1 MNEERNQ
8 IQVFQY
14 EGTNISFDVGESV
27 MVNATEMYK
36 RFGRKKNPH
45 LWLKNKSTQEF
56 IQEYSRLRNT
66 NLPDLVKVI
75 NGGNAGEH
83 GTWMHEDIAL
93 EFARWLSPK
102 FAIWCNDRIKELGK
116 HGFTAT
122 PEKLDELIN
131 NPDLLISL
139 ATQLKEERAAKERL
153 QSENQQQQH
162 LLEEKD
168 VVIEE
173 QKKEI
178 EVAAPKVKYFNDV
191 LNSPDLITT
200 SVIAKNLG
208 MNAETL
214 NRKLAD
220 AGIQYKQSGIWIM
233 KSPYYGWNLGKTVTT
248 PFLHSDG
255 TQGSKDSWKWNQR
268 GKMFI
273 VALCNN
279 GFKVKDA
286 VREVQQKMSKF
297 N

>member
-1 MNEERNQ
+1 MNEQRNQ

-14 EGTNISFDVGESV
+14 EGTNVSFDVGESV
-27 MVNATEMYK
+27 MVNATEMAK
-36 RFGRKKNPH
+36 QFGRKKTTYY
-45 LWLKNKSTQEF
+45 WLRNKATQEF
-56 IQEYSRLRNT
+56 IKEYSDLRNIRSSE
-66 NLPDLVKVI
+66 LVQVTHGD
-75 NGGNAGEH
+75 NGC
-83 GTWMHEDIAL
+83 TWMHEDIAL

-102 FAIWCNDRIKELGK
+102 FAIWCNDRIKELSK

-139 ATQLKEERAAKERL
+139 ATQLKEERAAKEQL

-173 QKKEI
+173 QRKEI

-220 AGIQYKQSGIWIM
+220 ADIQYKQSGIWIL

-273 VALCNN
+273 VALYNN

-286 VREVQQKMSKF
+286 VKEVQQRMSKL